1 MSQSLSKLYVH
12 IVFHI
17 KGNTTLIREKD
28 STQLYSYIAGVLKGQ
43 NSLPIQINGTDNHIH
58 ILCVM
63 SKNIALATLVQ
74 QIKSSS
80 SGWIKTLDEYY
91 KDFAWQKGYAGFSV
105 SPSVHDKTVQYI
117 LNQQQHHK
125 KISFRDELLIF
136 FKEYQVEYD
145 ERYLWRDD

>member
-12 IVFHI
+12 IVFHV
-17 KGNTTLIREKD
+17 KGNTTFIREKD
-28 STQLYSYIAGVLKGQ
+28 SIQLYSYIACVLKGHH
-43 NSLPIQINGTDNHIH
+43 SLPIQINGTDNHIH
-58 ILCVM
+58 IICVM